1 MKSRYQCQIN
11 GINANLGEG
20 LGRQKSAFLFIVD
33 EIGKHQLNTQLLQ
46 RLCGGRSQHTHDAG
60 ELVVRVLAGKEGAVQ
75 KHLCNR
81 AARRPN
87 VCDLQ

>member
-1 MKSRYQCQIN
+1 MKSRYQCRTN

-20 LGRQKSAFLFIVD
+20 LGRQKSAFLLNQIWTL
-33 EIGKHQLNTQLLQ
+33 QLNTQLLQ
-46 RLCGGRSQHTHDAG
+46 RLCGGRSKHTHDAG